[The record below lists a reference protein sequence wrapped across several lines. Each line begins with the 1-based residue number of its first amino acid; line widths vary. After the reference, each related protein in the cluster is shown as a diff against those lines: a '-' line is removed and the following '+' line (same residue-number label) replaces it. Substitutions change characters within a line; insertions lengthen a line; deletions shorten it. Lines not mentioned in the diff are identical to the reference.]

1 MAISNADVFDRNLD
15 ESTKQTEGSEGAE
28 TSSHD
33 EGKNLHVHVM
43 RRIYLDE
50 ETRKS
55 LGEIRSLYGY
65 EILLPISRVVGYH
78 EYEARRRLKLNS
90 LPEELRRK
98 LERMA
103 EAEAGVNEL
112 MGKLEVLF
120 ELFLYVCLILET
132 STSKQTRRSKED
144 KCIVHILLLRSGVE
158 SNPGPRTWIDYLREW
173 DKPTK
178 DDLMYLSGRIGN
190 GWRHLGAR
198 LRLRQ
203 AQLDHIEYDH
213 KGMQNQIYHMLL
225 ESTKSGLEASLKDI
239 LLMLDVASTEFTMT
253 VDWDDITLRFANNG
267 QEQQLMLRDVANPIL
282 ARMVDVENKIANLQ
296 AENRELKTK
305 IATLERVAQKR
316 NAEEGETSTDVKR
329 VKQQ

>member
-1 MAISNADVFDRNLD
+1 
-15 ESTKQTEGSEGAE
+15 
-28 TSSHD
+28 
-33 EGKNLHVHVM
+33 
-43 RRIYLDE
+43 
-50 ETRKS
+50 
-55 LGEIRSLYGY
+55 
-65 EILLPISRVVGYH
+65 
-78 EYEARRRLKLNS
+78 
-90 LPEELRRK
+90 
-98 LERMA
+98 MA

-173 DKPTK
+173 DKPTQ

-198 LRLRQ
+198 LHLRQ
-203 AQLDHIEYDH
+203 AQLDHIEHDH

-239 LLMLDVASTEFTMT
+239 LLMLDVASTEFSMT

-267 QEQQLMLRDVANPIL
+267 QEQQMMLGDVANPIL

-305 IATLERVAQKR
+305 IASLERGAQKR
-316 NAEEGETSTDVKR
+316 NADEGETSTDVKR
-329 VKQQ
+329 VKHH

>member
-1 MAISNADVFDRNLD
+1 
-15 ESTKQTEGSEGAE
+15 
-28 TSSHD
+28 
-33 EGKNLHVHVM
+33 
-43 RRIYLDE
+43 
-50 ETRKS
+50 
-55 LGEIRSLYGY
+55 
-65 EILLPISRVVGYH
+65 
-78 EYEARRRLKLNS
+78 
-90 LPEELRRK
+90 
-98 LERMA
+98 MA

-225 ESTKSGLEASLKDI
+225 ESTKSGLEA
-239 LLMLDVASTEFTMT
+239 T
-253 VDWDDITLRFANNG
+253 NNG